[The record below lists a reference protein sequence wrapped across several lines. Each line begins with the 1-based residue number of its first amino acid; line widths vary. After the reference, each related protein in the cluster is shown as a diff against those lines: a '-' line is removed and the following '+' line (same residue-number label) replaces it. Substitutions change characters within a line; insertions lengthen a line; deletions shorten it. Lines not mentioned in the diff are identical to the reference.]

1 MGVFSRLS
9 DIINSNI
16 NAMLDKAED
25 PEKIARLIIQEMEDC
40 LVEVRSAA
48 ARSMADKKEYER
60 DIVALEASRQDWIA
74 KAELA
79 VEKGREDLA
88 RGALAAKQRCERET
102 DSRRQALKAIDEITV
117 KRQDDLEKLQ
127 LKLDEAKTKLR
138 ALIVRREAAEHRIQ
152 MRSRIEVNKVDE
164 AMRRYAQVERKV
176 DEMEAYADLINVGDR
191 SLEAQFHDLAAEE
204 SIEKELAELKR
215 RRGGG
220 SPASAP
226 ASAPRA
232 RRTSGE
238 GEGV

>member
-16 NAMLDKAED
+16 NSMLDKAED

-60 DIVALEASRQDWIA
+60 DIVQLEQTRLDWTA

-88 RGALAAKQRCERET
+88 RGALSAKQRAEREI
-102 DSRRQALKAIDEITV
+102 DSRRQALKAIDEV
-117 KRQDDLEKLQ
+117 SVRRQDDLEKLQ
-127 LKLDEAKTKLR
+127 AKLDEAKAKHR
-138 ALIVRREAAEHRIQ
+138 ALVVRREAAEHRIA

-164 AMRRYAQVERKV
+164 AMRRYGQIERKV

-191 SLEAQFHDLAAEE
+191 SLEAQFQELAAEE
-204 SIEKELAELKR
+204 SIEKELAEIKR
-215 RRGGG
+215 RRGGAAPTAT
-220 SPASAP
+220 PAP
-226 ASAPRA
+226 TPV
-232 RRTSGE
+232 RRKAE
-238 GEGV
+238 GEGA

>member
-60 DIVALEASRQDWIA
+60 DITQLEQTRLDWTA

-88 RGALAAKQRCERET
+88 RGALSAKQRAEREI
-102 DSRRQALKAIDEITV
+102 DGRRQALKTIEEVSIR
-117 KRQDDLEKLQ
+117 RQEDLEKLQ
-127 LKLDEAKTKLR
+127 AKLDEAKTKHR
-138 ALIVRREAAEHRIQ
+138 ALVVRREAAEQRIA

-164 AMRRYAQVERKV
+164 AMRRYGQIERKV

-191 SLEAQFHDLAAEE
+191 SLEAQFQELAAEE
-204 SIEKELAELKR
+204 SIEKELAEIKR

-220 SPASAP
+220 SPAPAP
-226 ASAPRA
+226 APV
-232 RRTSGE
+232 RRKTGE
-238 GEGV
+238 GEGA

>member
-9 DIINSNI
+9 DIINSNL

-60 DIVALEASRQDWIA
+60 DILALEQSRLDWAS

-88 RGALAAKQRCERET
+88 RGALAAKQRAEREIE
-102 DSRRQALKAIDEITV
+102 SRRQALKAIEEIGF

-127 LKLDEAKTKLR
+127 AKLDEAKTKLR
-138 ALIVRREAAEHRIQ
+138 SLIVRREAAEHRIA

-176 DEMEAYADLINVGDR
+176 DEMEAYADLINVGER
-191 SLEAQFHDLAAEE
+191 GLEAQFQELAAEE
-204 SIEKELAELKR
+204 SVEKELAELKR

-220 SPASAP
+220 SSPP
-226 ASAPRA
+226 APR
-232 RRTSGE
+232 RRASSE

>member
-25 PEKIARLIIQEMEDC
+25 PEKIARLIIQEMEDT

-60 DIVALEASRQDWIA
+60 DIVSFEQARIDWAA

-88 RGALAAKQRCERET
+88 RGALAAKQRADREI
-102 DSRRQALKAIDEITV
+102 DARRMALKAIEEV
-117 KRQDDLEKLQ
+117 GHKRQDDLEKLQ
-127 LKLDEAKTKLR
+127 AKLDEAKTKLR

-152 MRSRIEVNKVDE
+152 MRSRIEVNKVDD
-164 AMRRYAQVERKV
+164 AMRRFAQVERKV
-176 DEMEAYADLINVGDR
+176 DEMEAYGDLINVGDR
-191 SLEAQFHDLAAEE
+191 SLEAQFQDLAAEE
-204 SIEKELAELKR
+204 SIEKELNEIKR
-215 RRGGG
+215 RRGGS
-220 SPASAP
+220 SPPPPS
-226 ASAPRA
+226 PR
-232 RRTSGE
+232 RPRPVGE

>member
-9 DIINSNI
+9 DIINSNL

-60 DIVALEASRQDWIA
+60 DIVALEASRVDWA
-74 KAELA
+74 SKAELA

-88 RGALAAKQRCERET
+88 RGALAAKQRSEREI
-102 DSRRQALKAIDEITV
+102 DSRRQALKAIEEV
-117 KRQDDLEKLQ
+117 GAKRQDDLEKLQ
-127 LKLDEAKTKLR
+127 AKLDEAKTKLR
-138 ALIVRREAAEHRIQ
+138 ALIVRREAAEQRIQ

-176 DEMEAYADLINVGDR
+176 DEMEAYADLINVGER
-191 SLEAQFHDLAAEE
+191 GLEAQFQELAAEE
-204 SIEKELAELKR
+204 SIEKELAEIKR

-220 SPASAP
+220 SPPAP
-226 ASAPRA
+226 AS
-232 RRTSGE
+232 RRRSSE
-238 GEGV
+238 GEGA

>member
-16 NAMLDKAED
+16 NSMLDKAED

-60 DIVALEASRQDWIA
+60 DIQQLEAARVDWSS

-88 RGALAAKQRCERET
+88 RGALAAKQRCDREI
-102 DSRRQALKAIDEITV
+102 DGRRQALKAIDEISI
-117 KRQDDLEKLQ
+117 KRQDDLTKLQ
-127 LKLDEAKTKLR
+127 EKLDEAKTRHR
-138 ALIVRREAAEHRIQ
+138 ALVVRRQAAEHRIQ
-152 MRSRIEVNKVDE
+152 MRNSIEVNRVDE
-164 AMRRYAQVERKV
+164 AMRRYAHMEHKV

-191 SLEAQFHDLAAEE
+191 TLEAQFQELAAEE
-204 SIEKELAELKR
+204 SIEKELNEIKR
-215 RRGGG
+215 RRGG
-220 SPASAP
+220 STPAP
-226 ASAPRA
+226 SAPR
-232 RRTSGE
+232 RRPASE

>member
-60 DIVALEASRQDWIA
+60 DIVQLEQARHDWTA

-88 RGALAAKQRCERET
+88 RGALSAKQRAEREI
-102 DSRRQALKAIDEITV
+102 DSRRQALKAIEEV
-117 KRQDDLEKLQ
+117 SARRQDDLEKLQ
-127 LKLDEAKTKLR
+127 AKLDEAKTKHR
-138 ALIVRREAAEHRIQ
+138 ALVVRREAAEQRIA

-164 AMRRYAQVERKV
+164 AMRRYGQIERKV

-191 SLEAQFHDLAAEE
+191 SLEAQFQELAAEE
-204 SIEKELAELKR
+204 SIEKELAEIKR
-215 RRGGG
+215 RRGG
-220 SPASAP
+220 AP
-226 ASAPRA
+226 APTPAPV
-232 RRTSGE
+232 RRKASE
-238 GEGV
+238 GEGA

>member
-60 DIVALEASRQDWIA
+60 DIVQLEQTRLDWTA

-88 RGALAAKQRCERET
+88 RGALSAKQRAEREI
-102 DSRRQALKAIDEITV
+102 DSRRQALKAIEEV
-117 KRQDDLEKLQ
+117 SVRRQDDLEKLQ
-127 LKLDEAKTKLR
+127 AKLDEAKTKHR
-138 ALIVRREAAEHRIQ
+138 ALVVRREAAEQRIA

-164 AMRRYAQVERKV
+164 AMRRYGQIERKV

-191 SLEAQFHDLAAEE
+191 SLEAQFQELAAEE
-204 SIEKELAELKR
+204 SIEKELAEIKR
-215 RRGGG
+215 RRGGSP
-220 SPASAP
+220 SPAP
-226 ASAPRA
+226 V
-232 RRTSGE
+232 RRKTAE
-238 GEGV
+238 GEGA

>member
-9 DIINSNI
+9 DIINSNL

-60 DIVALEASRQDWIA
+60 DITALEASRVDWA
-74 KAELA
+74 NKAELA

-88 RGALAAKQRCERET
+88 RGALAAKQRSEREIE
-102 DSRRQALKAIDEITV
+102 SRRQALKAIEEV
-117 KRQDDLEKLQ
+117 SVRRQDDLEKLQ
-127 LKLDEAKTKLR
+127 AKLDEAKTKLR
-138 ALIVRREAAEHRIQ
+138 ALIVRREAAEQRIQ

-176 DEMEAYADLINVGDR
+176 DEMEAYADLINVGER
-191 SLEAQFHDLAAEE
+191 GLEAQFQELAAEE
-204 SIEKELAELKR
+204 SIEKELAEIKR

-220 SPASAP
+220 AP
-226 ASAPRA
+226 APAPAPR
-232 RRTSGE
+232 RPRTAE

>member
-1 MGVFSRLS
+1 MGIFSRLS

-16 NAMLDKAED
+16 NSMLDKAED

-48 ARSMADKKEYER
+48 ARSMADKKEYDR
-60 DIVALEASRQDWIA
+60 DIVQLEQTRLDWTA

-88 RGALAAKQRCERET
+88 RGALSAKQRAEREI
-102 DSRRQALKAIDEITV
+102 DSRRQALKAIEEV
-117 KRQDDLEKLQ
+117 SVRRQDDLEKLQ
-127 LKLDEAKTKLR
+127 AKLDEAKTKHR
-138 ALIVRREAAEHRIQ
+138 ALVVRREAAEQRIA

-164 AMRRYAQVERKV
+164 AMRRYGQIERKV

-191 SLEAQFHDLAAEE
+191 SLEAQFQELAAEE
-204 SIEKELAELKR
+204 SIEKELAEIKR
-215 RRGGG
+215 RRGG
-220 SPASAP
+220 SPAPAP
-226 ASAPRA
+226 V
-232 RRTSGE
+232 RRKAAE